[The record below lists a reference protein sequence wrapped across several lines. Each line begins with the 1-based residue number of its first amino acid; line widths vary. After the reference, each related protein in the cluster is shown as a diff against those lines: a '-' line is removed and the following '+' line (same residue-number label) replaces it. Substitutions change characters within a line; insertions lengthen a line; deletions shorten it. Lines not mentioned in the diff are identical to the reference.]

1 MIPCLPLRLYFLFLN
16 RSEQRKKSVF
26 SAIAAIH
33 SSQLDIGTYEAGQN
47 VTDIGFDNQAFDKS
61 SLHSETLREIHL
73 IDRQL
78 SIKLDDLMYIDQVPC
93 KMLSHKVPL
102 FCLLISCPTLDMW
115 KLNEGQIWKLKD
127 TSRFLIYKKSCTYV
141 KSFSSILY
149 CSNSENWS

>member
-16 RSEQRKKSVF
+16 RSKQRKKSVF

-102 FCLLISCPTLDMW
+102 FCLLISCPTLDM
-115 KLNEGQIWKLKD
+115 
-127 TSRFLIYKKSCTYV
+127 
-141 KSFSSILY
+141 
-149 CSNSENWS
+149 